1 MGERFFAST
10 NGFRLGLDWSKP
22 AESIDLQSLTQA
34 INCEYSSTDGALQTV
49 PGVRTVYT
57 HTADIESLYYDNYR
71 KQYYFSCGRD
81 LYKTADWVTVTPLG
95 TLTGNS
101 TPKYHA
107 FDHDILIASGGKLQA
122 VSGAGVLST
131 VDESPT
137 CEFVSSHSGSVMVA
151 SIYGHRITWS
161 AVGDYKSWKTNT
173 NDPSSAQYVEV
184 GYKDPGCIV
193 SIDFLSKAIIVYKE
207 YGRAYQVVGNPHE
220 KTLAVYPLSETA
232 LCCGSSIS
240 IDDRSYYLGDAGLM
254 SFVPTNTYANIQPS
268 EVGLNINAQLTTITS
283 EQARMWHIPSRKQLW
298 IKPGENQD
306 IFIYHYLPRYED
318 GRGVFTS
325 RSFVHNLH
333 DVLTVGKDVYI
344 AYGNKIGILDMGVDT
359 DDGEQITTSIVS
371 GNRLAQR
378 LFLLLFSYNFVSSNR
393 IEGYGSITISD
404 KRAKPVTFKAAG
416 TKLYYANEKLINA
429 TGRLNSNE
437 YTKVNKIGG
446 GANRHLQIKIFV
458 AKGAIALRQFDFNYE
473 EV

>member
-49 PGVRTVYT
+49 PGVEVIYT
-57 HTADIESLYYDNYR
+57 HEKDIESLYYDNYR
-71 KQYYFSCGRD
+71 KQFYFSCGRD

-131 VDESPT
+131 VDERPT
-137 CEFVSSHSGSVMVA
+137 CEVVSSHSGSVVVA

-161 AVGDYKSWKTNT
+161 AVGDYRSWTPDSN
-173 NDPSSAQYVEV
+173 NSASAQYVEV

-193 SIDFLSKAIIVYKE
+193 AIDFLSKVIIVYKE
-207 YGRAYQVVGNPHE
+207 YGRAYQVAGNPHE

-240 IDDRSYYLGDAGLM
+240 IDDRSYYLGNAGLM

-268 EVGLNINAQLTTITS
+268 EIGLNINAQLTTITT
-283 EQARMWHIPSRKQLW
+283 EKARMWHIPGKKQLW
-298 IKPGENQD
+298 IKPGKNQD
-306 IFIYHYLPRYED
+306 VFIYHYLPRYED

-325 RSFVHNLH
+325 RSFVHDLH
-333 DVLTVGKDVYI
+333 DVLTVGKEIYI
-344 AYGNKIGILDMGVDT
+344 AYGNKIGKLDSGIDT

-404 KRAKPVTFKAAG
+404 KRAKPVVFKAAA
-416 TKLYYANEKLINA
+416 TKLYYANKKLINA
-429 TGRLNSNE
+429 TDKLNSSE
-437 YTKVNKIGG
+437 FTKVNKIGG
-446 GANRHLQIKIFV
+446 GR
-458 AKGAIALRQFDFNYE
+458 
-473 EV
+473 

>member
-1 MGERFFAST
+1 MGERFFVST

-49 PGVRTVYT
+49 PGVEVIYT
-57 HTADIESLYYDNYR
+57 HEKDIESLYYDNYR
-71 KQYYFSCGRD
+71 KQFYFSCGRA

-122 VSGAGVLST
+122 VSCAGVLST

-137 CEFVSSHSGSVMVA
+137 CEFVSSHSGSVVVA

-161 AVGDYKSWKTNT
+161 AVGGYRSWTPESN
-173 NDPSSAQYVEV
+173 NSASAQYVEV

-193 SIDFLSKAIIVYKE
+193 AIYFLSKVIIVYKE
-207 YGRAYQVVGNPHE
+207 YGRAYQVTGNPHE

-240 IDDRSYYLGDAGLM
+240 IDDRSYYLGNAGLM

-268 EVGLNINAQLTTITS
+268 EIGLNINAQLTTITT
-283 EQARMWHIPSRKQLW
+283 EKARMWHIPGKKQLW
-298 IKPGENQD
+298 IKPGKNQD
-306 IFIYHYLPRYED
+306 VFIYHYLPRYED

-325 RSFVHNLH
+325 RRFVHDLH
-333 DVLTVGKDVYI
+333 DVLTVGKEIYI
-344 AYGNKIGILDMGVDT
+344 AYGNKIGKLDSEIDT
-359 DDGEQITTSIVS
+359 DNGKQITTSIVS

-404 KRAKPVTFKAAG
+404 KRAKPVVFKAAA

-429 TGRLNSNE
+429 TGKLNSNE

-458 AKGAIALRQFDFNYE
+458 AKGAIALRQFDYTYE

>member
-49 PGVRTVYT
+49 PGVNVVYT
-57 HTADIESLYYDNYR
+57 NDKEINSLYYDNYR
-71 KQYYFSCGRD
+71 KQFYFSCGRD

-131 VDESPT
+131 VESSPT
-137 CEFVSSHSGSVMVA
+137 CEFVSSHSGSVIVA

-161 AVGDYKSWKTNT
+161 AVGDYRSWTPDSN
-173 NDPSSAQYVEV
+173 NSASAQYVEV

-193 SIDFLSKAIIVYKE
+193 AIDFLSKAIIVYKE

-220 KTLAVYPLSETA
+220 KTLAVYSLSETA
-232 LCCGSSIS
+232 LCCGSSIN

-254 SFVPTNTYANIQPS
+254 SFIPTNTYANIQPY
-268 EVGLNINAQLTTITS
+268 ETGLNINAQLTTITS

-298 IKPGENQD
+298 IKPGKNQD

-333 DVLTVGKDVYI
+333 DVLTVGKNIYI
-344 AYGNKIGILDMGVDT
+344 AYGNKIGVLDAGIDT
-359 DDGEQITTSIVS
+359 DDGVQIMTSIVS

-393 IEGYGSITISD
+393 IDGYGSITISD
-404 KRAKPVTFKAAG
+404 KRAKPVIFKAAA

-429 TGRLNSNE
+429 AGKLNSNE

-458 AKGAIALRQFDFNYE
+458 AKGAIALRQFDYTYE

>member
-1 MGERFFAST
+1 MGERFFVST

-49 PGVRTVYT
+49 PGVEVIYT
-57 HTADIESLYYDNYR
+57 HEKDIESLYYDNYR
-71 KQYYFSCGRD
+71 KQFYFSCGRD

-137 CEFVSSHSGSVMVA
+137 CEFVSSHSGSVVVA

-161 AVGDYKSWKTNT
+161 AVGDYRSWTPDSN
-173 NDPSSAQYVEV
+173 NSASAQYVEV
-184 GYKDPGCIV
+184 GYKDPGYIV
-193 SIDFLSKAIIVYKE
+193 AIDFLSKVIIVYKE
-207 YGRAYQVVGNPHE
+207 YGRAYQVTGNPHE

-240 IDDRSYYLGDAGLM
+240 IDDRSYYLGNAGLM

-268 EVGLNINAQLTTITS
+268 EIGLNINAQLTTITT
-283 EQARMWHIPSRKQLW
+283 EKARMWHIPGKKQLW
-298 IKPGENQD
+298 IKPGKNQD
-306 IFIYHYLPRYED
+306 VFIYHYLPRYED

-325 RSFVHNLH
+325 RRFVHDLH
-333 DVLTVGKDVYI
+333 DVLTVGKEIYI
-344 AYGNKIGILDMGVDT
+344 AYGNKIGKLDSEIDT
-359 DDGEQITTSIVS
+359 DNGKQITTSIVS

-404 KRAKPVTFKAAG
+404 KLAKPVVFKAAA

-429 TGRLNSNE
+429 TGKLNSNE

-458 AKGAIALRQFDFNYE
+458 AKGAIALRQFDYTYE

>member
-22 AESIDLQSLTQA
+22 AESIDIQSLTQA
-34 INCEYSSTDGALQTV
+34 INCEYSPTDGALQTV

-71 KQYYFSCGRD
+71 KQFYFSCGRD
-81 LYKTADWVTVTPLG
+81 LYKTADWITITSLG

-101 TPKYHA
+101 TPRYHA

-122 VSGAGVLST
+122 VSGAGVLSI

-137 CEFVSSHSGSVMVA
+137 CEFVSSHSGSVIVA

-161 AVGDYKSWKTNT
+161 AVGDYRSWTPDSN
-173 NDPSSAQYVEV
+173 NSASAQYVEV

-193 SIDFLSKAIIVYKE
+193 AIDFLSKAIIVYKE

-220 KTLAVYPLSETA
+220 KTLVVYPLSETA

-240 IDDRSYYLGDAGLM
+240 IDDQSYYLGDAGLM
-254 SFVPTNTYANIQPS
+254 SFVPTNTYANIQPY
-268 EVGLNINAQLTTITS
+268 ETGLNINAQLTTITS
-283 EQARMWHIPSRKQLW
+283 EQARMWHVPGRKQLW
-298 IKPGENQD
+298 IKPGKSQD

-318 GRGVFTS
+318 GRGVFTT
-325 RSFVHNLH
+325 RSFVHDLH
-333 DVLTVGKDVYI
+333 DVLTVGKNIYI
-344 AYGNKIGILDMGVDT
+344 AYGNKIGVLDAGIDT
-359 DDGEQITTSIVS
+359 DDEVQITTSIVS

-404 KRAKPVTFKAAG
+404 KRAKPVVFNSAA
-416 TKLYYANEKLINA
+416 TKLYYANEKLISA
-429 TGRLNSNE
+429 TGKLNSSE
-437 YTKVNKIGG
+437 FTKVNKIGG

-458 AKGAIALRQFDFNYE
+458 AKGAIALRQFDYTYE

>member
-49 PGVRTVYT
+49 PGVEVIYT
-57 HTADIESLYYDNYR
+57 HEKDIESLYYDNYR
-71 KQYYFSCGRD
+71 KQFYFSCGRD

-137 CEFVSSHSGSVMVA
+137 CEFVSSHSGSVVVA

-161 AVGDYKSWKTNT
+161 AVGDYRSWTPDSN
-173 NDPSSAQYVEV
+173 NSASAQYVEV

-193 SIDFLSKAIIVYKE
+193 AIDFLSKVIIVYKE
-207 YGRAYQVVGNPHE
+207 YGRAYQVAGNPHE

-240 IDDRSYYLGDAGLM
+240 IDDRSYYLGNAGLM

-268 EVGLNINAQLTTITS
+268 EIGLNINAQLTTITT
-283 EQARMWHIPSRKQLW
+283 EKARMWHIPGKKQLW
-298 IKPGENQD
+298 IKPGKNQD
-306 IFIYHYLPRYED
+306 VFIYHYLPRYED

-325 RSFVHNLH
+325 RSFVHDLH
-333 DVLTVGKDVYI
+333 DVLTVGKEIYI
-344 AYGNKIGILDMGVDT
+344 AYGNKIGKLDSGIDT
-359 DDGEQITTSIVS
+359 DDGEQLTTSIVS

-393 IEGYGSITISD
+393 IECYRSITISD
-404 KRAKPVTFKAAG
+404 KRAKPVVFKAAA
-416 TKLYYANEKLINA
+416 TKLYYANKKLINA
-429 TGRLNSNE
+429 TDKLNSSE
-437 YTKVNKIGG
+437 FTKVNKIGG
-446 GANRHLQIKIFV
+446 GANRHLRIKIFV
-458 AKGAIALRQFDFNYE
+458 AKGAIALRQFDYTYE

>member
-49 PGVRTVYT
+49 PGVNVVYT
-57 HTADIESLYYDNYR
+57 NDKEINSLYYDNYR
-71 KQYYFSCGRD
+71 KQFYFSCGRD

-131 VDESPT
+131 VESSPT
-137 CEFVSSHSGSVMVA
+137 CEFVSSHSSSVIVA

-161 AVGDYKSWKTNT
+161 AVGDYRSWTPDSN
-173 NDPSSAQYVEV
+173 NSASAQYVEV

-193 SIDFLSKAIIVYKE
+193 AIDFLSKAIIVYKE

-220 KTLAVYPLSETA
+220 KTLAVYSLSETA
-232 LCCGSSIS
+232 LCCGSSIN

-254 SFVPTNTYANIQPS
+254 SFIPTNTYANIQPY
-268 EVGLNINAQLTTITS
+268 ETGLNINAQLTTITS

-298 IKPGENQD
+298 IKPGKNQD

-333 DVLTVGKDVYI
+333 DVLTVGKNIYI
-344 AYGNKIGILDMGVDT
+344 AYGNKIGVLDAGIDT
-359 DDGEQITTSIVS
+359 DDGVQIMTSIVS

-393 IEGYGSITISD
+393 IDGYGSITISD
-404 KRAKPVTFKAAG
+404 KRAKPVIFKAAA

-429 TGRLNSNE
+429 AGKLNSNE

-458 AKGAIALRQFDFNYE
+458 AKGAIALRQFDYTYE

>member
-49 PGVRTVYT
+49 PGVNVVYT
-57 HTADIESLYYDNYR
+57 NDKEINSLYYDNYR
-71 KQYYFSCGRD
+71 KQFYFSCGRD

-131 VDESPT
+131 VESSPT
-137 CEFVSSHSGSVMVA
+137 CEFVSSHSGSVIVA

-161 AVGDYKSWKTNT
+161 AVGDYRSWTPDSN
-173 NDPSSAQYVEV
+173 NSASAQYVEV

-193 SIDFLSKAIIVYKE
+193 AIDFLSKAIIVYKE

-220 KTLAVYPLSETA
+220 KTLAVYSLSETA
-232 LCCGSSIS
+232 LCCGSSIN

-254 SFVPTNTYANIQPS
+254 SFIPTNTYANIQPY
-268 EVGLNINAQLTTITS
+268 ETGLNINAQLTTITS

-298 IKPGENQD
+298 IKPGKNQD

-325 RSFVHNLH
+325 RSFVHDLH
-333 DVLTVGKDVYI
+333 DVLTVGKNIYI
-344 AYGNKIGILDMGVDT
+344 AYGNKIGVLDTGIDT
-359 DDGEQITTSIVS
+359 DDGVQIMTSIVS

-393 IEGYGSITISD
+393 IDGYGSITISD
-404 KRAKPVTFKAAG
+404 KRAKPVIFKAAA

-429 TGRLNSNE
+429 AGKLNSNE

-458 AKGAIALRQFDFNYE
+458 AKGAIALRQFDYTYE

>member
-34 INCEYSSTDGALQTV
+34 INCEYSSTDGVLQTV

-122 VSGAGVLST
+122 VSGVGVLST

-137 CEFVSSHSGSVMVA
+137 CEFVSSHSGSVIVA

-161 AVGDYKSWKTNT
+161 AVGDYRSWTPDSN
-173 NDPSSAQYVEV
+173 NSASAQYVEV
-184 GYKDPGCIV
+184 GYKDPGCIIA
-193 SIDFLSKAIIVYKE
+193 IDFLSKAIIVYKE

-268 EVGLNINAQLTTITS
+268 EIGLNINAQLTTITS
-283 EQARMWHIPSRKQLW
+283 EQARMWHVPERKQLW
-298 IKPGENQD
+298 IKPGKNQD

-344 AYGNKIGILDMGVDT
+344 A
-359 DDGEQITTSIVS
+359 
-371 GNRLAQR
+371 
-378 LFLLLFSYNFVSSNR
+378 
-393 IEGYGSITISD
+393 
-404 KRAKPVTFKAAG
+404 
-416 TKLYYANEKLINA
+416 
-429 TGRLNSNE
+429 
-437 YTKVNKIGG
+437 
-446 GANRHLQIKIFV
+446 
-458 AKGAIALRQFDFNYE
+458 
-473 EV
+473 